1 MDRYIKVHSAAQ
13 TELKNRIIT
22 SIRPLYAIIV
32 FGGLIGSL
40 FSAVIIAKTDRE
52 SAYFLYF
59 LLPLGFA
66 IFLICTLFCDY
77 RIQNKNVFIIFV
89 GLYFMKLVITP
100 AVSAMGG
107 WYTLAKGERYLDYLP
122 ESILL
127 TVWEPVFVG
136 ALLVIFTNS
145 KRYRIKSNF
154 LKEYGIKFDGADLLI
169 ITATL
174 FVVGT
179 LFYYPPLR
187 VRVAWLFTIET
198 NKVVTPVVR
207 SWRDFFTAN
216 GRQLPLG
223 IIDTLMMKAF
233 YIIRVLFPLMLIEK
247 IYHQNWRWSKKAFL
261 SLIIVLLCA
270 QVTTE
275 ANSDTILMAIGLI
288 LFLFRIYPKLYE
300 SCGKA
305 IIVLGV
311 VAAGTLFALKVKGSN
326 DYTQNDV
333 TLIQSISATM
343 NAYMNGPVNLA
354 IAIRAKEN
362 YSIFMGIEEILGGL
376 PILNRFF
383 YRYQTS
389 TIFNEAF
396 WGMKGR
402 TDQLLPALGQGY
414 MYFGSIFAP
423 IIQFFFIVWG
433 LGLEDLSEK
442 AESIK
447 VKGYFIFMAV
457 LVTWTIG
464 NNLSHVMGFF
474 IRYFPGIIILYFK
487 KYKVRVKL

>member
-13 TELKNRIIT
+13 IGLKNKVIT
-22 SIRPLYAIIV
+22 SIRPLYAIII

-40 FSAVIIAKTDRE
+40 FSAVIIVKTDRAGE
-52 SAYFLYF
+52 YFLYF

-66 IFLICTLFCDY
+66 IFLICTLFCNSK
-77 RIQNKNVFIIFV
+77 IQNKNVFIIFV
-89 GLYFMKLVITP
+89 GLYFIKLVITP
-100 AVSAMGG
+100 AVSAMSG
-107 WYTLAKGERYLDYLP
+107 WYALAKGEGYLDYLS
-122 ESILL
+122 EAILL
-127 TVWEPVFVG
+127 TVWEPVFIG
-136 ALLVIFTNS
+136 ALLMIYTNS
-145 KRYRIKSNF
+145 REYRIKSNF

-169 ITATL
+169 IIATL

-179 LFYYPPLR
+179 LLYYPPLR
-187 VRVAWLFTIET
+187 VRVAWLLTIET
-198 NKVVTPVVR
+198 NEAVTPVVR

-223 IIDTLMMKAF
+223 IIDTLMMKTF

-247 IYHQNWRWSKKAFL
+247 IYHQNWRWRKKAFL
-261 SLIIVLLCA
+261 SLFIVLLCA

-275 ANSDTILMAIGLI
+275 ANGETILMAIGLI
-288 LFLFRIYPKLYE
+288 LLLFMIYPKLYE

-305 IIVLGV
+305 IIMFGV
-311 VAAGTLFALKVKGSN
+311 VVAGMLFALKVKGSSG
-326 DYTQNDV
+326 DTQSDV
-333 TLIQSISATM
+333 TFIQSISATM

-354 IAIRAKEN
+354 IAIKAKEN
-362 YSIFMGIEEILGGL
+362 YNMFMGIEEILGGL

-383 YRYQTS
+383 SGYQTS

-414 MYFGSIFAP
+414 MYFGSVFAP
-423 IIQFFFIVWG
+423 IVQFFFIIWG

-457 LVTWTIG
+457 LVIWTIG
-464 NNLSHVMGFF
+464 NNLSHVMSFF

-487 KYKVRVKL
+487 KYRVKVKS